1 ISAFFIKNNSPFIL
15 FSSLMNFMSIF
26 LDFFQ
31 ILFVK
36 ILTLWY
42 SNNMKIK
49 CKGFNLDNYFILQLI
64 FYKRK
69 ELVA

>member
-1 ISAFFIKNNSPFIL
+1 
-15 FSSLMNFMSIF
+15 MSIF

-36 ILTLWY
+36 SLTLWY

-49 CKGFNLDNYFILQLI
+49 CKGFNLDDCLILQLI

-69 ELVA
+69 ELVACLLVHIPNG

>member
-1 ISAFFIKNNSPFIL
+1 
-15 FSSLMNFMSIF
+15 MSIF

-69 ELVA
+69 ELVAWLFVHILNG

>member
-1 ISAFFIKNNSPFIL
+1 
-15 FSSLMNFMSIF
+15 MSIF

-42 SNNMKIK
+42 YNNMKIK
-49 CKGFNLDNYFILQLI
+49 CKGFNLDNYLILQLI

>member
-1 ISAFFIKNNSPFIL
+1 
-15 FSSLMNFMSIF
+15 M
-26 LDFFQ
+26 
-31 ILFVK
+31 FVK